1 MKTMSVKVFTRIVC
15 LIMAVAMAVSLV
27 GCGVDITSVG
37 LPTDIVLE
45 KGETQQLNI
54 EYGTDDKA
62 EQEKI
67 AEAASKLNLTWTSSD
82 ETVATVDETGLVTAV
97 GAGEAD
103 VTVSVADANIS
114 STTHV
119 KVVITP
125 TGVEAPDS
133 IELVTNGENS
143 KALGAKMTPEDA
155 TEVKL
160 AYESSDENVAT
171 VDENGV
177 VTAVADGE
185 CVITTY
191 VTADIPATAEN
202 AEAKPVVDEVASSEA
217 EVADSAA
224 DSEAPDNAAASKP
237 EDTTDSS
244 FGVVPDGLSAETK
257 VTVTTKVEQIALS
270 KTEGVLTVGNSVTI
284 TATVTPDNATN
295 ATVNWTSSDEKVAT
309 VDSNGKVT
317 AVAVGN
323 ATIKATSESDGDV
336 SADYALTVNKAA
348 AKPATRYSGTTSS
361 AGAATTPSYTA
372 PSAPSAS
379 TPTYVPEPAPA
390 PAPAPAPD
398 PAPAPAEPSQPS
410 GGSSPD
416 YSGSSGFDA
425 NLGSWSE
432 GSGIDW
438 TQGATR
444 S

>member
-1 MKTMSVKVFTRIVC
+1 MLT
-15 LIMAVAMAVSLV
+15 A
-27 GCGVDITSVG
+27 CGIT
-37 LPTDIVLE
+37 
-45 KGETQQLNI
+45 
-54 EYGTDDKA
+54 
-62 EQEKI
+62 
-67 AEAASKLNLTWTSSD
+67 
-82 ETVATVDETGLVTAV
+82 VTAV
-97 GAGEAD
+97 HLPDSVQVHVGATAETAATYETAQEAD
-103 VTVSVADANIS
+103 PAAQQAAADKIDWSWTVGD
-114 STTHV
+114 
-119 KVVITP
+119 
-125 TGVEAPDS
+125 DS
-133 IELVTNGENS
+133 I
-143 KALGAKMTPEDA
+143 
-155 TEVKL
+155 
-160 AYESSDENVAT
+160 AT
-171 VDENGV
+171 VDENGIITGIKGGDTIV
-177 VTAVADGE
+177 VVSSADGKMTAK
-185 CVITTY
+185 CP
-191 VTADIPATAEN
+191 VTVSQPLMAIRMDDIDLQTNGQSSATVNYTLVPA
-202 AEAKPVVDEVASSEA
+202 
-217 EVADSAA
+217 
-224 DSEAPDNAAASKP
+224 
-237 EDTTDSS
+237 DTTEDNVTLSVDDDS
-244 FGVVPDGLSAETK
+244 VARLDGNRIIAVNNGETKITATCGIVKSSAK

-270 KTEGVLTVGNSVTI
+270 KTEGVLTVGNSVTV

-295 ATVNWTSSDEKVAT
+295 TTINWTSSDEKVAT

-317 AVAVGN
+317 AVAAGN
-323 ATIKATSESDGDV
+323 ATITATSESDGDV

-390 PAPAPAPD
+390 PAPDPAPA

>member
-1 MKTMSVKVFTRIVC
+1 MKTMSVKVFTRIAC

-67 AEAASKLNLTWTSSD
+67 AEAASKLNLTWSSSD
-82 ETVATVDETGLVTAV
+82 EEVATVDETGLVTAV

-103 VTVSVADANIS
+103 ITVSVADANIS
-114 STTHV
+114 STTHI
-119 KVVITP
+119 KVVILP
-125 TGVEAPDS
+125 TGVEAPETLS
-133 IELVTNGENS
+133 LELNGEAT

-155 TEVKL
+155 TDVKL
-160 AYESSDENVAT
+160 AYLSSDESVAT
-171 VDENGV
+171 VDESGN
-177 VTAVADGE
+177 VTAVGVGE
-185 CVITTY
+185 CTITTTI
-191 VTADIPATAEN
+191 VADTTATAED
-202 AEAKPVVDEVASSEA
+202 AGV
-217 EVADSAA
+217 
-224 DSEAPDNAAASKP
+224 DSEML
-237 EDTTDSS
+237 
-244 FGVVPDGLSAETK
+244 VVPENAKAETK
-257 VTVTTKVEQIALS
+257 VTVGKAIESITLDS
-270 KTEGVLTVGNSVTI
+270 NEGVLTVGNTH
-284 TATVTPDNATN
+284 
-295 ATVNWTSSDEKVAT
+295 
-309 VDSNGKVT
+309 
-317 AVAVGN
+317 
-323 ATIKATSESDGDV
+323 TIKATVFPEDATDKAVTWKSSDESIATVDAEGNVTAKDTGNVTIMAVNSDGDV
-336 SADYALTVNKAA
+336 SSTYELTVNKAA
-348 AKPATRYSGTTSS
+348 AKPATNHSGTGSS

-379 TPTYVPEPAPA
+379 TPTYVPEPA